1 MQELRPPHHV
11 DIDQPPGE
19 ALIAVAE
26 AAEIWG
32 AAWEPRGAGGS
43 LLLPVVRGLWR
54 GVESCRVSVAA
65 SGGGSRL
72 ELAIEDSHHE
82 VNRAAFAILFF
93 GGAGGLAVALWPF
106 FPALLP
112 LLPVAGFLAVVAWLL
127 VAGRLRHT
135 DPDDFLQL
143 VVDLA
148 AAPLEDREG
157 ESQQEGEDR

>member
-1 MQELRPPHHV
+1 MHELRPPHRI
-11 DIDQPPGE
+11 DIDHSPEEVLVSVG
-19 ALIAVAE
+19 E

-32 AAWEPRGAGGS
+32 AQWEPHGAGGS

-54 GVESCRVSVAA
+54 GVERCRVSVAA

-72 ELAIEDSHHE
+72 EVAIEDSHHE
-82 VNRAAFAILFF
+82 VNRAAFAILVF

-112 LLPVAGFLAVVAWLL
+112 LLPVAGFLALVAWLL

-135 DPDDFLQL
+135 DPEDFLRL
-143 VVDLA
+143 VAELA
-148 AAPLEDREG
+148 AAPLEGQNGDPRREG
-157 ESQQEGEDR
+157 EDP